1 MINHPQANQQPFDQ
15 EHLLNQI
22 TLRIGQFLDL
32 QDVLEMTV
40 TEVQA
45 FLGVERV
52 KIYRFD
58 ADGSGEVVA
67 EVVQKGQL
75 PSLRGLHFPASDI
88 PPQARELFVKARQ
101 RVIVDV
107 ASQRKTLSQSQS
119 TRSLENSALGDARYS
134 AVDPCHLQYLTA
146 MGVAASLSLPILY
159 QNQLWGLLVAHHSQS
174 RSFAESELQTVQLLV
189 DQLPIAIAQA
199 DLMQQA
205 QQQAQQEATLSQLN
219 QLLSRV
225 DQEAVWQTVLEQI
238 GRAVSAIGGR
248 LFITES
254 QMGKAAQFY
263 TWGEQPTH
271 HRIETDPVWKIL
283 MGQQGVLAVSH
294 RQGGEI
300 ARSLPTELPT
310 DFSHLDATT
319 SDHSTAYTYTLED
332 LAQEP
337 RLRSLVNV
345 FEPTAIRSL
354 LILPLQYQQYVG
366 CLTLFRPAVETER
379 LWAGQWNLDERNLLP
394 RQSFAVWREIKA
406 GQIVPWTLQELKLA
420 RRCGLHLY
428 ITILQQRVE
437 DLLRHHTSRD
447 LLTGLPNRLL
457 FDELLAL
464 ALMNIRRQGGMLAI
478 MLIDLDRFKTIND
491 TLGYGTGDR
500 LLQQVTERLR
510 ACLRETD
517 TVARWGDDEFTVLLP
532 QIRSAE
538 DAAQVAQA
546 ILTTLKAPFSVDDYE
561 LRITASIGITLA
573 PYDGDDA
580 ETLLKCADTT
590 LNRAKQQGKDNYLLY
605 TPTMHTRSL
614 ESLVLGNHLYNAL
627 DRQELLLYYQP
638 QTNLKTGKVVGMEA
652 LLRWQH
658 PEMGMISPSQFI
670 PLAEETGLICAIG
683 DWVLRTACLQ
693 NRQWQQVGF
702 PPLRV
707 SVNLSPRQFQE
718 PNLVQKIAQI
728 LQEAGLEPHYLELEI
743 TESLV
748 MQDIEFAVATLR
760 ELQRLG
766 VQIAMDDFGTGY
778 SSLSALMHLPVN
790 TLKIDQSF
798 VHNLIKYPSNRAIIS
813 SVISLGHGLSLK
825 LIAEG
830 VETVEQLEFLRLSKC
845 DLVQGYLFSR
855 PLPGEAATQFL
866 YQQTQSPKSLVHSN
880 LLPTVAPVDTPES
893 AISLPTN
900 EAQRLA
906 ALRQYQI
913 LDTPAEPAFDNL
925 TRLIANLC
933 QTPIAWI
940 SLVDEQRQ
948 WFKSAYGIT
957 LTETSRAVAFC
968 THTIL
973 QSDLLMVPDTLTDS
987 RFQHN
992 VFVTEAPRLRF
1003 YAGAP
1008 LVNPQ
1013 GLVLGALCV
1022 ADYVPRSLTL
1032 EQQEALKILAE
1043 QVISQMELRRS
1054 YQVQEQITERLA
1066 ALGSSEANLL
1076 GIPEAAIADAQSAP
1090 IGTDSE
1096 QLAQLATA
1104 ISEILNRAEPLPD
1117 QLHHCVSAFTHYL
1130 DVVFVGIWLRN
1141 ESTDQPEL
1149 QAGAG
1154 AIGWE
1159 SNDLEG
1165 LRKFQVDWILQHRQS
1180 FQTPVLVEYPQ
1191 LSDREWAV
1199 QEHLTAFVGYP
1210 LIVDHETVG
1219 VLSLFLRK
1227 PLPQRVLNQLATLSG
1242 SIAHAL
1248 EYQRTGELL
1257 RQQVDRERLLAAI
1270 SQRIR
1275 KSLELDEILN
1285 TTVEEVRQFLQTD
1298 RVIIFRFKPDWS
1310 GVVTVESV
1318 GEGYPRIL
1326 KTLIDEPCFRHHY
1339 VEQYAQ
1345 GRVRAIEDIY
1355 TAGISSCHL
1364 ELLSEF
1370 EVRANLVVPILQ
1382 GDNLWGLLIAH
1393 QCSGPRHWKELEI
1406 SLLSQLATQ
1415 AAIAIQQS
1423 ELYQQVQRL
1432 ATVDALTQTANRR
1445 RFDEYLSQAWNQM
1458 VRSHSWL
1465 SLIICDIDFFKA
1477 YNDSYGHPA
1486 GDVCLQ
1492 KVANA
1497 IQTAVNRE
1505 GDLLARYG
1513 GEEFAII
1520 LPNTSLEGAFQVAE
1534 RIRLAVRDLHLEHRQ
1549 SPLEQQVS
1557 LSLGVATYVPS
1568 AQSSPPL
1575 LIAAADQALYQAKQ
1589 QGRDRVVKAYSS

>member
-1 MINHPQANQQPFDQ
+1 MINYPQANQQPFDQ

-32 QDVLEMTV
+32 QDVLDMTV
-40 TEVQA
+40 REVQG

-58 ADGSGEVVA
+58 TDGSGEVVA
-67 EVVQKGQL
+67 EAVQKGRL

-88 PPQARELFVKARQ
+88 PPQARELFMKARQ

-107 ASQRKTLSQSQS
+107 ASQRKTLSQAQS
-119 TRSLENSALGDARYS
+119 PRSLENSALGDARYS

-205 QQQAQQEATLSQLN
+205 QQQAQQEATLSQLS

-225 DQEAVWQTVLEQI
+225 DQESVWQTVLEQI
-238 GRAVSAIGGR
+238 SRSVAAIGGR

-254 QMGKAAQFY
+254 QMGKAAQIY

-271 HRIETDPVWKIL
+271 HRIETDPVWKTL

-300 ARSLPTELPT
+300 ARSLPTEQPT
-310 DFSHLDATT
+310 DFSQLEALT

-337 RLRSLVNV
+337 RLRSLVSV

-379 LWAGQWNLDERNLLP
+379 LWAGQWNLDERNLRP
-394 RQSFAVWREIKA
+394 RQSFAAWREIKA
-406 GQIVPWTLQELKLA
+406 EQTIPWTLQELKLA

-437 DLLRHHTSRD
+437 DLLRQHTSRD

-464 ALMNIRRQGGMLAI
+464 ALMNIRRQGGVLAI

-546 ILTTLKAPFSVDDYE
+546 MLTALKTPFLVDDYE

-627 DRQELLLYYQP
+627 DRQELSLYYQP

-683 DWVLRTACLQ
+683 EWVLRTACLQ
-693 NRQWQQVGF
+693 NRQWQQAGF

-718 PNLVQKIAQI
+718 SNLVQKVAQI
-728 LQEAGLEPHYLELEI
+728 LQETGLEPHYLELEI

-748 MQDIEFAVATLR
+748 MQDMEFAVATLR

-798 VHNLIKYPSNRAIIS
+798 VHHLTKYPGNRAIIS

-830 VETVEQLEFLRLSKC
+830 VETVEQLEFLRLSDC

-866 YQQTQSPKSLVHSN
+866 YQQTQTTKSLVQPP
-880 LLPTVAPVDTPES
+880 LPPMIASVDISEPVIP
-893 AISLPTN
+893 LPAN
-900 EAQRLA
+900 EVQRLV
-906 ALRQYQI
+906 ALRQYHI

-948 WFKSAYGIT
+948 WCKSVYGIAF
-957 LTETSRAVAFC
+957 TETSRTAAFC

-973 QSDLLMVPDTLTDS
+973 QSDLLLVPDTLADS
-987 RFQHN
+987 RFRHH
-992 VFVTEAPRLRF
+992 VCVTEAPRLRF

-1013 GLVLGALCV
+1013 GFVLGALCV

-1043 QVISQMELRRS
+1043 QVMSQMELRRS
-1054 YQVQEQITERLA
+1054 YQVQAHNAERSTG
-1066 ALGSSEANLL
+1066 LGSDGA
-1076 GIPEAAIADAQSAP
+1076 IPETAIADMQSTPTGA
-1090 IGTDSE
+1090 DSE

-1104 ISEILNRAEPLPD
+1104 IGEILNRAEPLPD
-1117 QLHHCVSAFTHYL
+1117 QLHHCVSAFTCYL
-1130 DVVFVGIWLRN
+1130 DVVFAGIWLRN
-1141 ESTDQPEL
+1141 ESTDQLEL

-1159 SNDLEG
+1159 SDDLDG
-1165 LRKFQVDWILQHRQS
+1165 LRRFQVDWILQHRQS
-1180 FQTPVLVEYPQ
+1180 FQTPILLEHPQ
-1191 LSDREWAV
+1191 LSDREWAIR
-1199 QEHLTAFVGYP
+1199 ENLTAFVGYP
-1210 LIVDHETVG
+1210 LVVDHATVG

-1227 PLPQRVLNQLATLSG
+1227 PLPQGVLNQLATLSG
-1242 SIAHAL
+1242 SIAHTL

-1257 RQQVDRERLLAAI
+1257 RQQVNRERLLAAI

-1275 KSLELDEILN
+1275 QSLELDEILK

-1318 GEGYPRIL
+1318 ADNYPRIL

-1355 TAGISSCHL
+1355 TAGISPCHL
-1364 ELLSEF
+1364 ELLAEF
-1370 EVRANLVVPILQ
+1370 KVRANLVVPVLQ
-1382 GDNLWGLLIAH
+1382 GDHLWGLLIAH

-1432 ATVDALTQTANRR
+1432 ATVDALTQIANRR
-1445 RFDEYLSQAWNQM
+1445 RFDEYLSQIWSYLS
-1458 VRSHSWL
+1458 RSHSSL
-1465 SLIICDIDFFKA
+1465 SLILCDVDFFKA
-1477 YNDSYGHPA
+1477 YNDNYGHPA
-1486 GDVCLQ
+1486 GDICLQ
-1492 KVANA
+1492 KVAHA
-1497 IQTAVNRE
+1497 IQTSVSRE

-1513 GEEFAII
+1513 GEEFAVI
-1520 LPNTSLEGAFQVAE
+1520 LPNTSLDGAFQVAE
-1534 RIRLAVRDLHLEHRQ
+1534 RIRLAVRNLQLEHRQ
-1549 SPLEQQVS
+1549 SPLGQQVS
-1557 LSLGVATYVPS
+1557 LSLGIATYVPS
-1568 AQSSPPL
+1568 AQFTPSL
-1575 LIAAADQALYQAKQ
+1575 LIATADQALYQAKQ
-1589 QGRDRVVKAYSS
+1589 QGRDRTVKAYNA